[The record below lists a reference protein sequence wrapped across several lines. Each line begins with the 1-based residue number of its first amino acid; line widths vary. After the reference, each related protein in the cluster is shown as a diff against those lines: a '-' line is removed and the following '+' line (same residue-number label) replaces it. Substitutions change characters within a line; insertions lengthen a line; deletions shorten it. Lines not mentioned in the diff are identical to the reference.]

1 MESFK
6 LIVDSVEGLR
16 KLTDQFAEQEPIV
29 IKRGKKEQV
38 ITVILILEEPNKN
51 CCGRHFNFLLLSF
64 KENKA

>member
-16 KLTDQFAEQEPIV
+16 ELTKQFEEPEPIV

-38 ITVILILEEPNKN
+38 GIQNNE
-51 CCGRHFNFLLLSF
+51 
-64 KENKA
+64 

>member
-29 IKRGKKEQV
+29 IRRGKKEQV
-38 ITVILILEEPNKN
+38 VTVILTLKAPNKN
-51 CCGRHFNFLLLSF
+51 CSR
-64 KENKA
+64 